1 MFQSPKTLGG
11 WHKFKRR
18 HHRYDH
24 KLQTKWQHLQTGTT
38 QHDLEEEE
46 IIERKIDI
54 GLSQ

>member
-11 WHKFKRR
+11 WHKFKWR

-24 KLQTKWQHLQTGTT
+24 KLQTEWQHLQTGTT

-46 IIERKIDI
+46 MIER
-54 GLSQ
+54 